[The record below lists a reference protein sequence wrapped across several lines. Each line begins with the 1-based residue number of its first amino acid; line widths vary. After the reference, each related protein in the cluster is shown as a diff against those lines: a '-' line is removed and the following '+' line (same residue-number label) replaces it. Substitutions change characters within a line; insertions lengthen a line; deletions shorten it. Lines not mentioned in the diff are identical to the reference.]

1 MFEHILDMEKKVDLA
16 NKHLVSYSSK
26 SHQLMI
32 GNLLTC
38 ECEYEQQSVC
48 KLSYNFAAFVWMTIG
63 QKCLNSYITDKNK
76 DIEL

>member
-1 MFEHILDMEKKVDLA
+1 
-16 NKHLVSYSSK
+16 
-26 SHQLMI
+26 MI